1 MYDIIEGVKLQY
13 MEQKIIMNEEILKK
27 LGYNTIALEMLL
39 KREAQINT
47 DGLKPEDIILPGQ
60 NRNINNQD
68 QTQVSLDN
76 IHKQFISLS
85 QAIKSLPNEHNG
97 DDYFGTLKK
106 RLISSLFDVGLKI
119 GSLMTQTGMS
129 EDELSDFINDE
140 L

>member
-1 MYDIIEGVKLQY
+1 MYDIIEGIKLQY

-27 LGYNTIALEMLL
+27 LGYNSIALEMLL

-47 DGLKPEDIILPGQ
+47 DGLKPDDIILPGQ

-106 RLISSLFDVGLKI
+106 RLVSSLFDVGLKI

>member
-1 MYDIIEGVKLQY
+1 
-13 MEQKIIMNEEILKK
+13 MNEENLKK
-27 LGYNTIALEMLL
+27 LGYYNIALEMLL
-39 KREAQINT
+39 KREAEINT
-47 DGLKPEDIILPGQ
+47 DGLTPDDIIFSGQ

-68 QTQVSLDN
+68 PTQVSLDN

-106 RLISSLFDVGLKI
+106 RLVSSLFDVGLKI

-129 EDELSDFINDE
+129 EKELTDFINKQ

>member
-1 MYDIIEGVKLQY
+1 MYDIIEGIKLQY

>member
-1 MYDIIEGVKLQY
+1 
-13 MEQKIIMNEEILKK
+13 MNEENLKK
-27 LGYNTIALEMLL
+27 LGYYNIALEMLL
-39 KREAQINT
+39 KREAEINT
-47 DGLKPEDIILPGQ
+47 DGLTPDDIIFSGQ

-68 QTQVSLDN
+68 PTQVSLDN

-106 RLISSLFDVGLKI
+106 RLVSTLFDVGLKI

-129 EDELSDFINDE
+129 EKELTDFINKQ

>member
-1 MYDIIEGVKLQY
+1 MYDIIEGIKLQY

-106 RLISSLFDVGLKI
+106 RLVSSLFDVGLKI

>member
-1 MYDIIEGVKLQY
+1 
-13 MEQKIIMNEEILKK
+13 MNEENLKK

-47 DGLKPEDIILPGQ
+47 DGLKPDDIILPGQ

-106 RLISSLFDVGLKI
+106 RLVSSLFDVGLKI